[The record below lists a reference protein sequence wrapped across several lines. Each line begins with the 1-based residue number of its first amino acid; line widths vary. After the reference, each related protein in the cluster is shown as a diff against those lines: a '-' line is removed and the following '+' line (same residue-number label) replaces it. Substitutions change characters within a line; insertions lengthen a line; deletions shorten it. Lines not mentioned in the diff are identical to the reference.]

1 MAQTEA
7 QILEEI
13 SRLSGAI
20 NRHKSQAQP
29 RGGYRGGRPYVPHSQ
44 RSTKPYTNAQEVVLN
59 GQVFQSGR
67 GGKSLVRKGA
77 PTISRTTSAPAPTP
91 TPQASASTL
100 APASGST
107 TTPQY
112 VHAGKHTLIAANRVN
127 KKPRPPPPAVLAAKR
142 ARLAKLSKVLN
153 NVQAHRWVCICQ
165 NGNTCPY
172 QHDPQKTAI
181 CPRFVSGDCPNT
193 ALTCPLS
200 HDPTP
205 ERMPLC
211 VHFQNAGRCRLG
223 SSCPYPHVFLGDKR
237 KEGVCRDFAV
247 LGYCA
252 RGVECERNHV
262 RECPDFAERGV
273 CATEGCKLP
282 HVIRAS
288 RGKMEA
294 AAASASAAAKAT
306 AAGVALAEESM
317 PGAGEQ
323 KEGQQKLGDEFVSL
337 MFEESEDEEQDGEE
351 EEEGD
356 DQEDED
362 EENEDLNVILSDHED
377 VDDSDNE
384 IISGL
389 DLDRSTMGYKDKRT
403 KLPQSLLEEINSKD
417 SELASG
423 HVRRAGGKGKGQDRR
438 SARKEKREAVK
449 RGKNDYFSRV
459 RERDT
464 LHEKRAGGSVDTR
477 PAKKPRI
484 EAAAGPPISAPTSKP
499 KLASVPQVSKSIP
512 ADSELKPARAGL
524 ESGHIATKLVKST
537 KPTKSTK
544 STPLSRLAASTS
556 TSKKRTK
563 DIEDDEIAWL
573 EAKLGVSKKKGKQKG
588 YGGAFSADGLDDI
601 LGDLDRIEMD
611 MSGLGG
617 DDDDLD
623 AELEEEKGDDGDQS
637 DGSEGDEGDE
647 GLDEEAE
654 DQDSQLDES
663 DSESDE
669 NQGESDEE
677 VPTLLDPQVEKE
689 QATSPTATQSKGAY
703 VPPHLRQKADPNST
717 QTPEQ
722 AKLARQLKG
731 LLNRL
736 SEQNIESIVGEV
748 EALYRANPRNDVTQ
762 ALTSIILD
770 SVSSSANLLDT
781 FVILHAAFVAAIHK
795 IIGIEFA
802 AFFIENTVSSYET
815 HWNNLRS
822 SSSQNPEEPAIGSKE
837 SSNLLV
843 LLSELYNFQVIS
855 CVLIYDLIRALLDSE
870 FSEFDV
876 ELLLKVVKN
885 SGQQM
890 RQDDPLAL
898 KDIIQLVQDKMKGKR
913 DNELSSRFRFMV
925 ETLVNLKNNKV
936 KRATGTG
943 QNVGAEAI
951 ERMKKYLG
959 GINKKRHVMSHEPLR
974 VSLED
979 LHTSSKRGKWWL
991 VGSAWGGDPLV
1002 EKKATKTA
1010 QSSKTK
1016 DKGTS
1021 TAQATKQLMQLARQH
1036 GMNTEVRRNIFVV
1049 LVSSDDYVDA
1059 CERLT
1064 QLDLQETQQR
1074 EIIRVVLHCCG
1085 NERAYNPF
1093 YTLVAHHLCQKSHS
1107 HRITLQYCL
1116 WDFLR
1121 SLGETQVGGEAISR
1135 DEAASGDEVSNTMIS
1150 NYAKAY
1156 AWWLARGSVALTI
1169 FKPVEFL
1176 VLQPRTKQ
1184 FFMSLF
1190 AQMVISSQSN
1200 SPLVDVRSPESS
1212 IPQARN
1218 REAIQEIIAKAKRI
1232 PALCKGIGYFIKSML
1247 SDEQDLKAKTKR
1259 AHELVIWGLSV
1270 VQDALQEDSLSDD
1283 DDL

>member
-67 GGKSLVRKGA
+67 GGKSLVRKGGTVA
-77 PTISRTTSAPAPTP
+77 PTISRATSAPAPTP
-91 TPQASASTL
+91 TPQTSASTL

-153 NVQAHRWVCICQ
+153 NVQAHRCVYPIPSRKAVQILDTYRWAIPPFSLFSLPLSFIIHALLTRMNLGICQ

-273 CATEGCKLP
+273 CATKGCKLP

-317 PGAGEQ
+317 PGSGEQ

-362 EENEDLNVILSDHED
+362 EENEDLDVILSDHED

-403 KLPQSLLEEINSKD
+403 KLPQSLLEEINSKVLD

-449 RGKNDYFSRV
+449 KGKNDYFSRV
-459 RERDT
+459 KERDKF
-464 LHEKRAGGSVDTR
+464 HEKRASESVDTR

-484 EAAAGPPISAPTSKP
+484 EAAAGPLTPAPISKP
-499 KLASVPQVSKSIP
+499 KLASVPQISKSIP
-512 ADSELKPARAGL
+512 TDSELKPARAGL
-524 ESGHIATKLVKST
+524 ELGHIATKLVKSTKPT

-588 YGGAFSADGLDDI
+588 YGGAFSADGLDGEFFFGVVFDI
-601 LGDLDRIEMD
+601 LGDLDRIEMDMD

-623 AELEEEKGDDGDQS
+623 AELEEKGDDGDQS

-669 NQGESDEE
+669 NQDESDEE
-677 VPTLLDPQVEKE
+677 APTLLDPQAEKE
-689 QATSPTATQSKGAY
+689 QAISPTATQSKGSSLFLY
-703 VPPHLRQKADPNST
+703 GFNGVNNQYRRICPPSPPPKSR
-717 QTPEQ
+717 
-722 AKLARQLKG
+722 
-731 LLNRL
+731 
-736 SEQNIESIVGEV
+736 SEQHANSRAGQVGSSAQRVAE
-748 EALYRANPRNDVTQ
+748 Q

-802 AFFIENTVSSYET
+802 FA
-815 HWNNLRS
+815 
-822 SSSQNPEEPAIGSKE
+822 PAHHRTRK
-837 SSNLLV
+837 NQ
-843 LLSELYNFQVIS
+843 LSGAKNHPTS
-855 CVLIYDLIRALLDSE
+855 WLD
-870 FSEFDV
+870 
-876 ELLLKVVKN
+876 

-959 GINKKRHVMSHEPLR
+959 GINKKQRRTDGTTVMSHEPLR

-1021 TAQATKQLMQLARQH
+1021 TAQATEQLMQLARQH

-1049 LVSSDDYVDA
+1049 LV
-1059 CERLT
+1059 
-1064 QLDLQETQQR
+1064 
-1074 EIIRVVLHCCG
+1074 
-1085 NERAYNPF
+1085 
-1093 YTLVAHHLCQKSHS
+1093 K
-1107 HRITLQYCL
+1107 
-1116 WDFLR
+1116 
-1121 SLGETQVGGEAISR
+1121 TQVGGEAISR
-1135 DEAASGDEVSNTMIS
+1135 DEVASGDEVSNSMIS
-1150 NYAKAY
+1150 NHAKAY

-1169 FKPVEFL
+1169 FKVSCGLGGRGVSSDLCFYILAGRVPRAPTTHEA
-1176 VLQPRTKQ
+1176 VLQ
-1184 FFMSLF
+1184 
-1190 AQMVISSQSN
+1190 VIVCTN
-1200 SPLVDVRSPESS
+1200 
-1212 IPQARN
+1212 
-1218 REAIQEIIAKAKRI
+1218 
-1232 PALCKGIGYFIKSML
+1232 GY
-1247 SDEQDLKAKTKR
+1247 
-1259 AHELVIWGLSV
+1259 
-1270 VQDALQEDSLSDD
+1270 
-1283 DDL
+1283 

>member
-20 NRHKSQAQP
+20 NRHKSQTQP

-44 RSTKPYTNAQEVVLN
+44 RDTKPYTNPQEVVLN
-59 GQVFQSGR
+59 GQVFKSGR

-77 PTISRTTSAPAPTP
+77 PTITRPTSAPTP
-91 TPQASASTL
+91 TPQPPSST
-100 APASGST
+100 PTPVSGS

-153 NVQAHRWVCICQ
+153 NVQSHRNKSVKRRKVVEKPCKFWTRTGICQ

-193 ALTCPLS
+193 PLTCPLS

-273 CATEGCKLP
+273 CATKGCKLP

-288 RGKMEA
+288 RGKIEA
-294 AAASASAAAKAT
+294 AAKIAAQ
-306 AAGVALAEESM
+306 AEEIV
-317 PGAGEQ
+317 PGAENQ

-337 MFEESEDEEQDGEE
+337 MFEESEDENEEEAEDDE
-351 EEEGD
+351 EEEG
-356 DQEDED
+356 ED
-362 EENEDLNVILSDHED
+362 EEEEQDVNVILSDHEEY
-377 VDDSDNE
+377 DDNDNE
-384 IISGL
+384 VL
-389 DLDRSTMGYKDKRT
+389 DLDRSTMAYRDKRT
-403 KLPQSLLEEINSKD
+403 KLPQSLLEEISSKD

-423 HVRRAGGKGKGQDRR
+423 HVRRAGGKGKGLDRR
-438 SARKEKREAVK
+438 AARKEKRESVK
-449 RGKNDYFSRV
+449 KGKSEYFSRAK
-459 RERDT
+459 EKESAG
-464 LHEKRAGGSVDTR
+464 EKRPSGSVDTR
-477 PAKKPRI
+477 PAKRPKL
-484 EAAAGPPISAPTSKP
+484 EVASGPTISLPASKSKLACAPEDPKSKP
-499 KLASVPQVSKSIP
+499 TIPNAKLGKSISDP
-512 ADSELKPARAGL
+512 KPA
-524 ESGHIATKLVKST
+524 TP
-537 KPTKSTK
+537 KPTKPQSTA
-544 STPLSRLAASTS
+544 LSRLLTTS
-556 TSKKRTK
+556 ASKKRSK
-563 DIEDDEIAWL
+563 DIEDEEIAWL
-573 EAKLGVSKKKGKQKG
+573 EAKLGISKNKRKKKG

-611 MSGLGG
+611 MGGLGS
-617 DDDDLD
+617 DD
-623 AELEEEKGDDGDQS
+623 ELEGSDDVLGDEDEDYESEEGEDEV
-637 DGSEGDEGDE
+637 EGD

-654 DQDSQLDES
+654 DRDSQSEDGESGTDEAK
-663 DSESDE
+663 E
-669 NQGESDEE
+669 GSDEE
-677 VPTLLDPQVEKE
+677 VPSLLVPPEED
-689 QATSPTATQSKGAY
+689 QAALPHATQSKGITGAY
-703 VPPHLRQKADPNST
+703 VPPHLRQKADSTST

-722 AKLARQLKG
+722 AKLTRQLKG

-736 SEQNIESIVGEV
+736 SEQNIEAIVGDV
-748 EALYRANPRNDVTQ
+748 EALYRTNPRNDVTQ
-762 ALTSIILD
+762 ALTNIILD
-770 SVSSSANLLDT
+770 SVSSTANLLDT

-802 AFFIENTVSSYET
+802 AFFIENTVASYEK
-815 HWNNLRS
+815 HWDNLRS
-822 SSSQNPEEPAIGSKE
+822 SSSQNLDQPAVGSKE

-855 CVLIYDLIRALLDSE
+855 CVLVYDLIRALLNSE

-913 DNELSSRFRFMV
+913 DNELGSRFRFMV
-925 ETLVNLKNNKV
+925 ETLVNLKNNKM
-936 KRATGTG
+936 KRETGTG
-943 QNVGAEAI
+943 QNVAADAI

-991 VGSAWGGDPLV
+991 VGSAWGGDPLA
-1002 EKKATKTA
+1002 ERQNTRAA
-1010 QSSKTK
+1010 QSGKNKDK
-1016 DKGTS
+1016 DKGAS
-1021 TAQATKQLMQLARQH
+1021 AAQATEQLMQLARQH

-1085 NERAYNPF
+1085 NERTYNPF

-1135 DEAASGDEVSNTMIS
+1135 DEVPSGSEVSNSMIS

-1176 VLQPRTKQ
+1176 MLQSRTKH
-1184 FFMSLF
+1184 FFKSLF
-1190 AQMVISSQSN
+1190 AQMIISSQSN
-1200 SPLVDVRSPESS
+1200 SPLLDIRSPESA
-1212 IPQARN
+1212 IPQTRN
-1218 REAIQEIIAKAKRI
+1218 REVIEEITTKAKRL
-1232 PALCKGIGYFIKSML
+1232 PAMCKGIGYFIKSML
-1247 SDEQDLKAKTKR
+1247 SKEQDLKAKTKR
-1259 AHELVIWGLSV
+1259 AHELVVWGLGIV
-1270 VQDALQEDSLSDD
+1270 KDALQQDSLSDD
-1283 DDL
+1283 DDS

>member
-77 PTISRTTSAPAPTP
+77 PTISRTTSAPAPAPTP

-153 NVQAHRWVCICQ
+153 NVQAHRHMPKREHMPVPTRSSKDRHLSTLPTTPRP
-165 NGNTCPY
+165 NACPSASIS
-172 QHDPQKTAI
+172 KTRGDVDWARRVPTRM
-181 CPRFVSGDCPNT
+181 CFWGTSAKKGCAGTLRCLGTVRAEWSVSGT
-193 ALTCPLS
+193 
-200 HDPTP
+200 
-205 ERMPLC
+205 M
-211 VHFQNAGRCRLG
+211 
-223 SSCPYPHVFLGDKR
+223 
-237 KEGVCRDFAV
+237 
-247 LGYCA
+247 
-252 RGVECERNHV
+252 
-262 RECPDFAERGV
+262 GV
-273 CATEGCKLP
+273 CATKGCKLP

-294 AAASASAAAKAT
+294 AAASASAAAQAT

-317 PGAGEQ
+317 PGAGQQ

-362 EENEDLNVILSDHED
+362 EENEDLDVILSDHED

-403 KLPQSLLEEINSKD
+403 KLPQSLLEEINSKGNRARIETCEACWRQGERTGQEV
-417 SELASG
+417 SEE
-423 HVRRAGGKGKGQDRR
+423 
-438 SARKEKREAVK
+438 RKERGRKK
-449 RGKNDYFSRV
+449 GKNDYFSRV
-459 RERDT
+459 KERDNF
-464 LHEKRAGGSVDTR
+464 HEKRAGESVDTR

-484 EAAAGPPISAPTSKP
+484 EAAAGPLTPAPVSKP
-499 KLASVPQVSKSIP
+499 KLASVPQISKSIP
-512 ADSELKPARAGL
+512 ADLELKPARAGL
-524 ESGHIATKLVKST
+524 ESGHIATKVVN
-537 KPTKSTK
+537 PR
-544 STPLSRLAASTS
+544 LSPASSPSTS

-611 MSGLGG
+611 MDMSGLGG

-623 AELEEEKGDDGDQS
+623 AELEEKGDDGDQS

-647 GLDEEAE
+647 GLDEEAG

-703 VPPHLRQKADPNST
+703 VPPHLRQKADLNSA

-722 AKLARQLKG
+722 VKLAH
-731 LLNRL
+731 
-736 SEQNIESIVGEV
+736 
-748 EALYRANPRNDVTQ
+748 VTQ

-815 HWNNLRS
+815 HWNSLRS

-1010 QSSKTK
+1010 QSSKTE

-1021 TAQATKQLMQLARQH
+1021 TAQATEQLMQLARQH

-1093 YTLVAHHLCQKSHS
+1093 YTLVTHHLCQKSHS

-1135 DEAASGDEVSNTMIS
+1135 DEVASGDEVSNSMIS
-1150 NYAKAY
+1150 NHAKAY

-1176 VLQPRTKQ
+1176 VLRPRTKQ
-1184 FFMSLF
+1184 FFRSLF

-1218 REAIQEIIAKAKRI
+1218 REAIQEIIAKAKRL

-1247 SDEQDLKAKTKR
+1247 SDEQDLKTKTKR

>member
-67 GGKSLVRKGA
+67 GGKSLVRKGGN
-77 PTISRTTSAPAPTP
+77 TDDFKDNFGSSSSNP

-153 NVQAHRWVCICQ
+153 NVQAHRRNKTVKRRKVVEKPCKFWTRICQ

-181 CPRFVSGDCPNT
+181 STTPRPNACPSASISKTRGDVDWARRVPTRMCFWGTSAKKGCAGTLRCLGTVRAGWSVSGTMC
-193 ALTCPLS
+193 S
-200 HDPTP
+200 
-205 ERMPLC
+205 
-211 VHFQNAGRCRLG
+211 
-223 SSCPYPHVFLGDKR
+223 
-237 KEGVCRDFAV
+237 
-247 LGYCA
+247 
-252 RGVECERNHV
+252 
-262 RECPDFAERGV
+262 
-273 CATEGCKLP
+273 
-282 HVIRAS
+282 
-288 RGKMEA
+288 GKMEA

-317 PGAGEQ
+317 PGSGEQ

-362 EENEDLNVILSDHED
+362 EENEDVDVILSDHED

-449 RGKNDYFSRV
+449 RGKNDYFSRAK
-459 RERDT
+459 ERDT
-464 LHEKRAGGSVDTR
+464 LHEKRAGESVDTR
-477 PAKKPRI
+477 PAKKSRI
-484 EAAAGPPISAPTSKP
+484 EAAVGPLTPAPISKP
-499 KLASVPQVSKSIP
+499 KLASVPQISKSIP
-512 ADSELKPARAGL
+512 TDSELKPARAGL
-524 ESGHIATKLVKST
+524 ELGHIATKLVKSAKST

-544 STPLSRLAASTS
+544 STPLSRLLATSTS

-623 AELEEEKGDDGDQS
+623 AELEEKGDDGDQS

-663 DSESDE
+663 DSESREGTGYFTYCDSAHMSPLTSAKKPIE
-669 NQGESDEE
+669 QHAKPRAG
-677 VPTLLDPQVEKE
+677 QVGSSA
-689 QATSPTATQSKGAY
+689 Q
-703 VPPHLRQKADPNST
+703 
-717 QTPEQ
+717 
-722 AKLARQLKG
+722 G

-959 GINKKRHVMSHEPLR
+959 GINKKRHATSGFARRSSH
-974 VSLED
+974 VF
-979 LHTSSKRGKWWL
+979 KRGKWWL

-1021 TAQATKQLMQLARQH
+1021 TAQATEQLMQLARQH

-1093 YTLVAHHLCQKSHS
+1093 YTLVTHHLCQKSHS

-1135 DEAASGDEVSNTMIS
+1135 DEVASGDEVSNSMIS
-1150 NYAKAY
+1150 NHAKAY

-1176 VLQPRTKQ
+1176 VLRPRTKQ
-1184 FFMSLF
+1184 FFRSLF

-1200 SPLVDVRSPESS
+1200 SPLVDVRSPNLPSRKLGIEKQSKKLL
-1212 IPQARN
+1212 PKPRDYPLCV
-1218 REAIQEIIAKAKRI
+1218 KA
-1232 PALCKGIGYFIKSML
+1232 
-1247 SDEQDLKAKTKR
+1247 SDTL
-1259 AHELVIWGLSV
+1259 
-1270 VQDALQEDSLSDD
+1270 
-1283 DDL
+1283 